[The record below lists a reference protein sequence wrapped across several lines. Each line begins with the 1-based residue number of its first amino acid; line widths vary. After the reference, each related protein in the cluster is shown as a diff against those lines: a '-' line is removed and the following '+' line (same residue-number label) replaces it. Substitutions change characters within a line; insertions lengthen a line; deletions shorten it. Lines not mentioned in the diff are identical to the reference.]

1 MAKHKLDREEIMSF
15 LLGELE
21 EAETSRIESMFL
33 SDPTYSEA
41 IEAAKSQLY
50 EEYKSG
56 RLSPAQSGR
65 FEREL
70 LPDLD
75 EDKKKF
81 QAMLDRNEELR
92 KAGEAG
98 KSAAKSAGKS
108 NAAAV
113 ANAAASK
120 SSGSALT
127 KLIVVAVLAAI
138 GAAGAVVVMKGN
150 GEEKSQASVTLP
162 IFSVRGQSQLI
173 VLPAGAEILL
183 VLPLPADTNSQ
194 TFSLTAYSGDREEAW
209 STERVGDAVQTRVK
223 RAALLEGRYDLE
235 LRASDG
241 AEAAT
246 VGFFSFQK

>member
-92 KAGEAG
+92 NAGEAAASSAQSKAAAVS
-98 KSAAKSAGKS
+98 KSAA
-108 NAAAV
+108 
-113 ANAAASK
+113 SK
-120 SSGSALT
+120 PSGSALT
-127 KLIVVAVLAAI
+127 KLIVVAVLAI
-138 GAAGAVVVMKGN
+138 GAVAAVFVMKSK
-150 GEEKSQASVTLP
+150 GEEKTQASVTLP

-173 VLPAGAEILL
+173 VLPAGAEIVL
-183 VLPLPADTNSQ
+183 VLPLPADTKSQ
-194 TFSLTAYSGDREEAW
+194 TYSLIAYSGEREESW

-223 RAALLEGRYDLE
+223 RATLLDGRYDLE
-235 LRASDG
+235 LRASDA

-246 VGFFSFQK
+246 IGFYSFQK